1 MKALSK
7 NVTRRREQLE
17 YEERRRKREEFLA
30 SLSDEEREAYLAE
43 EDRKQKEAL
52 KKFSTLIT
60 MAKSFGGPYS
70 L

>member
-17 YEERRRKREEFLA
+17 HEERQRKREEFLA

-52 KKFSTLIT
+52 KKFRTLIT